1 MKKLVNNTFALTM
14 SAICLLSTSLSVTAA
29 PNKVDILIS
38 PSGSGPYLAWAT
50 MQNYASDYTDKI
62 APTAVETPG
71 FTYNVR
77 YLASSPQLWKNTI
90 IGSGQVVE
98 WAAKK
103 GISPF
108 FPKPM
113 EAVNDFRALGVMSRT
128 SNMFVTLDPSIKS
141 KDDFIGKRV
150 AVGLLTQNEW
160 GMHQRMMLDGW
171 GITKQLKSF
180 DALGPAQNI
189 NAVLDGKADIGTLVT
204 HSNRDFSV
212 TLQAG
217 PFKTLESS
225 GRDYTFIDINKED
238 IQSYI
243 DKTGAPFSIQVLPA
257 NTVANQPKPVT
268 SFGNYTLLSV
278 HKSFPEEDAY
288 EMTKLWLQSGI
299 ELGKYSAVA
308 KIWDKQTL
316 ATIAKIGLE
325 NIHPGALRAY
335 KELGLID

>member
-1 MKKLVNNTFALTM
+1 MKKFIKNTLALSI
-14 SAICLLSTSLSVTAA
+14 SAICLLSTSFSAA
-29 PNKVDILIS
+29 ADPKKVDILIS

-62 APTAVETPG
+62 APVAVETPG

-77 YLASSPQLWKNTI
+77 YLASSPHLWENTI
-90 IGSGQVVE
+90 IGSGEVVE
-98 WAAKK
+98 WAAKE
-103 GISPF
+103 GIAPF

-113 EAVNDFRALGVMSRT
+113 EAVKDFRALGVMSRT

-141 KDDFIGKRV
+141 KDDFVGKRV

-171 GITKQLKSF
+171 GMTKKLKSF

-189 NAVLDGKADIGTLVT
+189 NALLDNKADIGTLAT
-204 HSNRDFSV
+204 HSNHDFSF

-217 PFKTLESS
+217 AFKTLESS
-225 GRDYTFIDINKED
+225 GRDYAFIDIDKAD

-257 NTVANQPKPVT
+257 NTVAHQPEPVT
-268 SFGNYTLLSV
+268 SFGNYTLLTV

-288 EMTKLWLQSGI
+288 EMTKLWLKSGI
-299 ELGKYSAVA
+299 ELGKYSAIA
-308 KIWDKQTL
+308 KIWDKE
-316 ATIAKIGLE
+316 TISTVAKIGKE

-335 KELGLID
+335 KEFGLID